1 MVTSLNFQFSSRRTA
16 LASIQNLGRNSATSL
31 PYKMQDVN
39 DLMHHLIDVWA
50 GVEQIV
56 IDNAT
61 DQRLTSPSLP
71 SSHKRTF

>member
-1 MVTSLNFQFSSRRTA
+1 
-16 LASIQNLGRNSATSL
+16 
-31 PYKMQDVN
+31 MQDVN

-61 DQRLTSPSLP
+61 EQRLTSPSLP